1 MNFGER
7 TNSPESARVFDNM
20 SLVFAPSTSVAD
32 IDPIANLHLIKLLCD
47 NYGYVLLLNT
57 SKVGLT
63 EQERCH

>member
-1 MNFGER
+1 
-7 TNSPESARVFDNM
+7 M

-47 NYGYVLLLNT
+47 NYGYVPLLDAF
-57 SKVGLT
+57 KVRLT